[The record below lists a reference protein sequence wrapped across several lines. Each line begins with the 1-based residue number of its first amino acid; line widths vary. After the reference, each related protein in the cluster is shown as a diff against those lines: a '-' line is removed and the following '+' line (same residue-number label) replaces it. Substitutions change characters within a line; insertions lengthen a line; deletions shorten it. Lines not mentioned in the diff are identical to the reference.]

1 MPVVTSKVGQ
11 RLAPLTV
18 QFSSAGTAD
27 ADGDALRYAWDFD
40 ADGRIDSRAQN
51 PSFTYTE
58 DGVYEATLIVTDS
71 TGRRAW
77 ASVRIIVGN
86 TVPVVTLTAEPAGG
100 TFQFGDLVTFTVTVE
115 DDAPIDCARVT
126 VAYILGHD
134 EHGHP
139 LTSTA
144 GCSGTIQ
151 TFVDTGHAG
160 ASNLRG
166 VFVASYTTA
175 EAGCRRL
182 AVGQWCGAHA

>member
-1 MPVVTSKVGQ
+1 LS
-11 RLAPLTV
+11 PLTV

-27 ADGDALRYAWDFD
+27 PDGDTLRYAWDFD

-58 DGVYEATLIVTDS
+58 DGVYEATLIVTDP

-77 ASVRIIVGN
+77 ASVQIVVGN
-86 TVPVVTLTAEPAGG
+86 TIPVVTLTAEPAGG
-100 TFQFGDLVTFTVTVE
+100 TFQFGDVVTFTVTVE
-115 DDAPIDCARVT
+115 DDAPIDCSRVT

-166 VFVASYTTA
+166 VFVASYTDAPEGGLPPLSGSDEVVLTP
-175 EAGCRRL
+175 
-182 AVGQWCGAHA
+182 VP